1 MDFAHIISFMGLVL
15 GSNWLGNILLEV
27 YKDRKTKKT
36 PIERATLALVRKEL
50 LSSSKEY
57 IKLQGI
63 PDDEYEMFAEL
74 GQAYI
79 AMKGNSK
86 VKKKFEEAMKLP
98 IIEE

>member
-1 MDFAHIISFMGLVL
+1 MELGQVLSFIGLVL
-15 GSNWLGNILLEV
+15 GSNWLGNILLEI
-27 YKDRKTKKT
+27 YKDRKIKKT

-57 IKLQGI
+57 IKKQGI

-79 AMKGNSK
+79 DMKGNSK

-98 IIEE
+98 IVEE